1 MVSEAPPS
9 KPRQRGGPAAEA
21 DSASAQAG
29 GLCPSAVCPGA
40 KRMDFYEKWLEYDY
54 NPWVLFDAS
63 GKVLTLNQE
72 AQFLFAEVTPQEIFE
87 LAVSYANQSYGFKT
101 TMMDLEYGKYEFFGI
116 MVGYEDNDAIAIRLY
131 QKPPERIAEPHLK
144 ELTAHN
150 IYTLIDLAV
159 STNSINRAHG
169 FTTTLDPTLPEVRI
183 DPEGFVGLLTRMFGC
198 FEDTAPIG
206 ISLSLK
212 TGETLKFEGK
222 RYPIFQLTAR
232 GALREDCNLRQ
243 LKELANNLNGYLSK
257 KSGQLT
263 LEAPLIMA

>member
-1 MVSEAPPS
+1 
-9 KPRQRGGPAAEA
+9 
-21 DSASAQAG
+21 
-29 GLCPSAVCPGA
+29 
-40 KRMDFYEKWLEYDY
+40 MDFYEKWLEYDY
-54 NPWVLFDAS
+54 NPWILFDAH

-131 QKPPERIAEPHLK
+131 QKPPERIAEPHIK

-159 STNSINRAHG
+159 STASISRQHG
-169 FTTTLDPTLPEVRI
+169 FTTTLDPTLPEIKI
-183 DPEGFVGLLTRMFGC
+183 DPERFVSLLTHLFDC
-198 FEDTAPIG
+198 FEDSEPIE

-222 RYPIFQLTAR
+222 RYPIFQLAAK
-232 GALREDCNLRQ
+232 GALAGACPMAQ
-243 LKELANNLNGYLSK
+243 LKQMANALNGYVTHKGNALI
-257 KSGQLT
+257 